1 MTQFLPP
8 NLLALFAARDPIPFK
23 PPVKILSWEKDRSKT
38 PYTGIANFM
47 IGFEDPKDTPPA
59 TRGETRDE
67 KKQRR
72 IKEKTDKRA
81 AEIEEEMKLWDPH
94 NDPNA
99 TGDAFKT
106 LFVGRINYDT
116 SENKLRRE
124 FEKYGKIKQ
133 VKMIKN
139 ASNGK
144 PRGYAF
150 IEFEKERDMHS
161 AYKSADGLKIDGRRV
176 MVDVERGRTV
186 QGWKPRRLG
195 GGLGKTRMATEELEQ
210 ERERERERRRA
221 GSRGGSR
228 DRRRS
233 SRSRERVRS
242 RDRGDSR
249 RTDDR
254 RRDRDRGD
262 RRDRDRDRRDRSKDR
277 SDRRR
282 DDRSRKDRDRGDR
295 DKDREK
301 DRRSRRDDEGRDHKK
316 SSRRDRSRD
325 RERRRDRDGK
335 DRDRDRDRGKSDRS
349 KKEIV
354 KIEKEPSNGS
364 AHSNGES
371 KPVVKDE
378 VMKPAYPEAEGS
390 ANIPMEH

>member
-72 IKEKTDKRA
+72 IKEKTEKRA

-150 IEFEKERDMHS
+150 IEFEKERDMH
-161 AYKSADGLKIDGRRV
+161 
-176 MVDVERGRTV
+176 
-186 QGWKPRRLG
+186 
-195 GGLGKTRMATEELEQ
+195 
-210 ERERERERRRA
+210 
-221 GSRGGSR
+221 
-228 DRRRS
+228 
-233 SRSRERVRS
+233 
-242 RDRGDSR
+242 
-249 RTDDR
+249 
-254 RRDRDRGD
+254 
-262 RRDRDRDRRDRSKDR
+262 
-277 SDRRR
+277 
-282 DDRSRKDRDRGDR
+282 
-295 DKDREK
+295 
-301 DRRSRRDDEGRDHKK
+301 
-316 SSRRDRSRD
+316 
-325 RERRRDRDGK
+325 
-335 DRDRDRDRGKSDRS
+335 
-349 KKEIV
+349 
-354 KIEKEPSNGS
+354 
-364 AHSNGES
+364 
-371 KPVVKDE
+371 
-378 VMKPAYPEAEGS
+378 
-390 ANIPMEH
+390 

>member
-72 IKEKTDKRA
+72 IKEKTEKRA

-221 GSRGGSR
+221 GSRDRGGR
-228 DRRRS
+228 G

-254 RRDRDRGD
+254 KRDRDRGE

-277 SDRRR
+277 SDRKR

-301 DRRSRRDDEGRDHKK
+301 DRRSRRDEEGRDHKK

-349 KKEIV
+349 KKEVV

-371 KPVVKDE
+371 KPLVKDE
-378 VMKPAYPEAEGS
+378 VMKPAYPEAGEP